1 MMIGLVDVSDRL
13 TVGGVEGGD
22 GSTVISKHKI
32 ATNNNHNCTTLS
44 VWRNKFTRVTGGAWG
59 FGRGVEGS
67 EIGDPH
73 PDPWGLPQ
81 PLEIPRSRI
90 SSQCSSSKVTPTA
103 SSWDCIFTS
112 TT

>member
-13 TVGGVEGGD
+13 TVGGGELHWGSGVEGTD
-22 GSTVISKHKI
+22 GSIVISKHKI

-44 VWRNKFTRVTGGAWG
+44 VWRNKFPWVTEGAWG

-73 PDPWGLPQ
+73 PDP
-81 PLEIPRSRI
+81 
-90 SSQCSSSKVTPTA
+90 
-103 SSWDCIFTS
+103 
-112 TT
+112 